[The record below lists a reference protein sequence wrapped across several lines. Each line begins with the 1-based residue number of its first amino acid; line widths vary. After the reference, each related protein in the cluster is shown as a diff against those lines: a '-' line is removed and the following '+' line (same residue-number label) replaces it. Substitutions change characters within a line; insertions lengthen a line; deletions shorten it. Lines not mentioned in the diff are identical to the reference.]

1 MFFVWHS
8 GDIGEIEEGKAV
20 LIGPDRLARMV
31 FDAGLTS
38 WLREKVS

>member
-8 GDIGEIEEGKAV
+8 GDVGEVEESNAV

-31 FDAGLTS
+31 FDSGLTS